1 MTVRQT
7 QEHLPGKLIA
17 GMQIY
22 KLHHI
27 CSLHFHAVPLPLE
40 RGQLRLCQGM
50 SSAFAFPSRQKP
62 KPEIRTDTSLDAEV
76 LVGRIRRKLHASQ
89 GKNLEKYL

>member
-27 CSLHFHAVPLPLE
+27 CSLHFHAVPFTTGE
-40 RGQLRLCQGM
+40 RATKTMPGNEQCICFSIQ
-50 SSAFAFPSRQKP
+50 
-62 KPEIRTDTSLDAEV
+62 AET
-76 LVGRIRRKLHASQ
+76 KT
-89 GKNLEKYL
+89 